1 MNSTDVQT
9 STSPAIVGN
18 NVLPA
23 GWIETRQQKPDN
35 EPVLAWYDMRING
48 NAAVVFYEDGK
59 WFLFHSSANDEP
71 IKEPK
76 YWMPLP
82 CPPACG

>member
-1 MNSTDVQT
+1 MKKVENMHI
-9 STSPAIVGN
+9 SPHGSN
-18 NVLPA
+18 TMLPA
-23 GWIETRQQKPDN
+23 GWIETREQKPGN

-59 WFLFHSSANDEP
+59 WFLFHSSAGDEP
-71 IKEPK
+71 IKEPT

-82 CPPACG
+82 CPPACR